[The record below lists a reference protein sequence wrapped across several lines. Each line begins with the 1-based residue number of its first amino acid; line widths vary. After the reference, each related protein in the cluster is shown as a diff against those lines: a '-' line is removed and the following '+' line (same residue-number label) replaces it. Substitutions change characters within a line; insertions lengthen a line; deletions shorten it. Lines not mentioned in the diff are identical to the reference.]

1 VAAPDGPEG
10 DATRQTV
17 VVTFGTLH
25 RLLGVGVGEHLGYLL
40 TGLWTLAV
48 AGSILATT
56 ILPAWLGYLGV
67 PIGAAILVG
76 TFEFMG
82 PYERDGWRIAGVVV
96 PIAYIAWSVWLIA
109 LGIGLLI

>member
-1 VAAPDGPEG
+1 
-10 DATRQTV
+10 V
-17 VVTFGTLH
+17 VVTFATLH
-25 RLLGVGVGEHLGYLL
+25 RLLGVGIGEHLGYLL

-48 AGSILATT
+48 AGSILATAV
-56 ILPAWLGYLGV
+56 LPAWLGLIGIPV
-67 PIGAAILVG
+67 GAAILVG

-82 PYERDGWRIAGVVV
+82 PFERAGWKLAGVVV